1 MLYTDKCSVYTV
13 HTRQN
18 YVISKSY
25 VFPKLFG
32 KLLGFYKPACF
43 NLVKKILYG
52 GDSGLGQ

>member
-1 MLYTDKCSVYTV
+1 MLYTDKCSVIYCTYT
-13 HTRQN
+13 TEL
-18 YVISKSY
+18 ISKSY